1 MHSPHLEP
9 CPGIVC
15 REWLLQINSDASP
28 LQGLHS
34 ALESCFFLCVC
45 SSPTPMGRV
54 FGRQCFQ
61 VCSWDISCSWN
72 SCASLGYPPATWSY
86 REVSSGHGQFSDDLV
101 PLTSLDGYFW
111 LRCLCCRE
119 VGLGWARGRKHE
131 RGVGL
136 GFSLFQGPTK
146 GGAFILQHS
155 RSTYWMSGP
164 TATKLWHNLSI
175 LHSPTNSL
183 FNRRLLGGVEHWW
196 WVRALSLMAWVWILV
211 PAESHIW
218 KPGQVT
224 PPLWLSFLLETGLII
239 VSTS

>member
-15 REWLLQINSDASP
+15 RKWLLQINSDASP

-119 VGLGWARGRKHE
+119 VGLGWARGRKAWK
-131 RGVGL
+131 RGRSRFLIVP
-136 GFSLFQGPTK
+136 GPY
-146 GGAFILQHS
+146 QS
-155 RSTYWMSGP
+155 RSIYSSAFRAP
-164 TATKLWHNLSI
+164 TECQAPQLPSCD
-175 LHSPTNSL
+175 
-183 FNRRLLGGVEHWW
+183 
-196 WVRALSLMAWVWILV
+196 
-211 PAESHIW
+211 
-218 KPGQVT
+218 
-224 PPLWLSFLLETGLII
+224 II
-239 VSTS
+239 